1 MSSSCWTA
9 TIHAAKYVGS
19 VTAKALATYVV
30 AIAGADGIGRV
41 ALAEAM
47 LESGDGEVHAGWTAP
62 REEAGLPSAQ
72 QHLVSRF
79 LSRKCGAYSDPR
91 FRNAREGPSRF
102 RPQGNAT
109 PTPPAWRYPT
119 PRVLVGQWQRQ
130 TQINAERNR
139 NGVETATLTAQ

>member
-79 LSRKCGAYSDPR
+79 LAAAYRESAELTVIPVSETRGKAPRVSARKV
-91 FRNAREGPSRF
+91 
-102 RPQGNAT
+102 
-109 PTPPAWRYPT
+109 TPPPHPQHGDTRRRECW
-119 PRVLVGQWQRQ
+119 
-130 TQINAERNR
+130 
-139 NGVETATLTAQ
+139 